1 MNAIA
6 GGMMVIPVIAL
17 YVFVLVVVWRFM
29 RAHESIAESIRIIAE
44 NMKKE
49 P

>member
-6 GGMMVIPVIAL
+6 FIPIVAL
-17 YVFVLVVVWRFM
+17 YVFLLVAVWRFM
-29 RAHESIAESIRIIAE
+29 RAHESIAESIRMIAE

>member
-6 GGMMVIPVIAL
+6 FIPIAAL
-17 YVFVLVVVWRFM
+17 YVFLSVAVWRFM
-29 RAHESIAESIRIIAE
+29 RAHESIAESIRMIAE
-44 NMKKE
+44 NIKKE